1 MEELMT
7 KAQLLEELRDAWAG
21 WEAVLTETGQE
32 RMQQQL
38 PSGWSVKD
46 LSAHITRY
54 ARWYVLA
61 SEAHFKG
68 ESPPMDG
75 SERMEIEQRN
85 QHYYEQDRELPLD
98 EVRASADETFHR
110 LLEVVAAHDESFL
123 IQPQTFEGT
132 PEPVL
137 IWQMLRGDVY
147 DHIRDHT
154 RQVREWLDQKQN
166 KGKDQNKSES
176 KA

>member
-1 MEELMT
+1 MEESMT
-7 KAQLLEELRDAWAG
+7 KAQILEELRDAWAG
-21 WEAVLTETGQE
+21 WEAVLAEAGQE

-38 PSGWSVKD
+38 PGGWSVKD
-46 LSAHITRY
+46 LSAHLTRY

-61 SEAHFKG
+61 SEAHFRG

-85 QHYYEQDRELPLD
+85 QHYYDQDRELPLD
-98 EVRASADETFHR
+98 EVLANADETFHR

-123 IQPQTFEGT
+123 IQPQTFEGA

-137 IWQMLRGDVY
+137 IWQMLRGDVSE
-147 DHIRDHT
+147 HLGEHT
-154 RQVREWLDQKQN
+154 QQVREWLDKDSK
-166 KGKDQNKSES
+166 KGKNQSKSDS
-176 KA
+176 SA